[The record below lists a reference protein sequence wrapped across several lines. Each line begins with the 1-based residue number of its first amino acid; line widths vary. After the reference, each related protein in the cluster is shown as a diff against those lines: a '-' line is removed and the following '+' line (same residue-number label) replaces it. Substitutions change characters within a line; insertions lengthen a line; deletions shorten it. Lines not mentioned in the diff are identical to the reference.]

1 MPCRWFRLHASMK
14 RLIGNR
20 AAVFDV
26 TLHYKHRDALAVARE
41 HKRLI
46 WFLKADLPAMNV
58 QGKDHCLICNFISA
72 LDGNSSVVL
81 TDNPSVVPEKLRTL
95 DRGRPWRD
103 SQFAS
108 TRLSPSR
115 DMSR

>member
-81 TDNPSVVPEKLRTL
+81 TDNPSVELCKFISSGSVALEIVEIP
-95 DRGRPWRD
+95 RD
-103 SQFAS
+103 
-108 TRLSPSR
+108 TP
-115 DMSR
+115 

>member
-1 MPCRWFRLHASMK
+1 MPCRWFLLHASMK

-81 TDNPSVVPEKLRTL
+81 TDNPSVEFM
-95 DRGRPWRD
+95 
-103 SQFAS
+103 QIHQ
-108 TRLSPSR
+108 
-115 DMSR
+115 

>member
-81 TDNPSVVPEKLRTL
+81 TDNPSVELYNKFISSGSVALEIVEIP
-95 DRGRPWRD
+95 RD
-103 SQFAS
+103 
-108 TRLSPSR
+108 TP
-115 DMSR
+115 

>member
-58 QGKDHCLICNFISA
+58 QGKDHGSVKPTLTYERGALIREEVQTFSLWPLLLNGYRYSKA
-72 LDGNSSVVL
+72 
-81 TDNPSVVPEKLRTL
+81 
-95 DRGRPWRD
+95 RGVHVQHQC
-103 SQFAS
+103 SGCGS
-108 TRLSPSR
+108 
-115 DMSR
+115 

>member
-1 MPCRWFRLHASMK
+1 MK

-72 LDGNSSVVL
+72 LDGNSSVV
-81 TDNPSVVPEKLRTL
+81 PEFLRTL
-95 DRGRPWRD
+95 VFARPRGD
-103 SQFAS
+103 DQFADC
-108 TRLSPSR
+108 TF
-115 DMSR
+115 

>member
-1 MPCRWFRLHASMK
+1 ENRTQDTGHVSISGPQPICAKSRALS
-14 RLIGNR
+14 R

-81 TDNPSVVPEKLRTL
+81 TDNPSVEFM
-95 DRGRPWRD
+95 
-103 SQFAS
+103 QIHQ
-108 TRLSPSR
+108 
-115 DMSR
+115 

>member
-1 MPCRWFRLHASMK
+1 MK

-81 TDNPSVVPEKLRTL
+81 TDNPSVEFSKFISSGSVALEIVEIP
-95 DRGRPWRD
+95 RD
-103 SQFAS
+103 
-108 TRLSPSR
+108 TP
-115 DMSR
+115 